1 MFEGV
6 GDLPLRLA
14 GLDEEEPGG
23 YKYIR
28 EEKERAVL
36 SMFLDYNGEAAQFQP
51 YCWCNINFL
60 VQPLPSTPN
69 PRPIICHR

>member
-23 YKYIR
+23 YKYMR

-36 SMFLDYNGEAAQFQP
+36 SMFLDYNGEAA
-51 YCWCNINFL
+51 
-60 VQPLPSTPN
+60 
-69 PRPIICHR
+69 